1 MNRAGPLLAVF
12 VDLTAGLSP
21 AEPASAQARRGFR
34 FGIAVP
40 LERTGVTHQKAVD
53 NTDPGILV
61 PAPRRGE
68 IFEDDGSA
76 SGPSAGLAFLA
87 TRGRPRGQG
96 IPHATEDD
104 PGKGLP
110 PQDQSAGRAER

>member
-12 VDLTAGLSP
+12 VGLTAGLSP

-40 LERTGVTHQKAVD
+40 LECTGVTHQKAVD
-53 NTDPGILV
+53 NTDPGTLV

-68 IFEDDGSA
+68 VFEDDGSA

-87 TRGRPRGQG
+87 GYQWPLGGGPSLSLMFGFGR
-96 IPHATEDD
+96 
-104 PGKGLP
+104 
-110 PQDQSAGRAER
+110 